1 MKILVAD
8 QTGALAP
15 PCIIFLSYWGH
26 EVEVVSDGLAAL
38 RTARSWRPDLVL
50 APVELERMDG
60 LTLAA
65 ALRAVARTSP
75 VEVALAGPPNA
86 AARERALEVGAVAY
100 LETPLSVVALA
111 LTVQRVEE
119 SRRLREPRQP
129 EARGRQAGRR
139 GVA

>member
-1 MKILVAD
+1 MRILVAD

-38 RTARSWRPDLVL
+38 RMARSWRPDLVL
-50 APVELERMDG
+50 APVDLERMDG

-65 ALRAVARTSP
+65 ALRAAARTSP
-75 VEVALAGPPNA
+75 VEVALAGPPSA
-86 AARERALEVGAVAY
+86 LARERALDAGAVAY

-119 SRRLREPRQP
+119 SRHFRESRPPAKRP
-129 EARGRQAGRR
+129 AAGRR
-139 GVA
+139 GVV

>member
-1 MKILVAD
+1 MRILVAD

-15 PCIIFLSYWGH
+15 PCIIFLAYWGH

-38 RTARSWRPDLVL
+38 RKARSWRPDLVL

-65 ALRAVARTSP
+65 ALRAAARTAP
-75 VEVALAGPPNA
+75 VEVALAGPPSL
-86 AARERALEVGAVAY
+86 AARERALDVGAVAY
-100 LETPLSVVALA
+100 LETPLSLVALA
-111 LTVQRVEE
+111 LTLKRVEE
-119 SRRLREPRQP
+119 TRRLAES
-129 EARGRQAGRR
+129 RQASRKGAEGRR

>member
-8 QTGALAP
+8 QSGALAP
-15 PCIIFLSYWGH
+15 PCIIFLAYWGH

-38 RTARSWRPDLVL
+38 RKARSWRPDLVL
-50 APVELERMDG
+50 APVELGRMDG

-65 ALRAVARTSP
+65 ALRSAARTSP
-75 VEVALAGPPNA
+75 VDVALAGPPNA
-86 AARERALEVGAVAY
+86 AARERALDLGAVAY

-119 SRRLREPRQP
+119 SRRMAETIRAEPGTAVR
-129 EARGRQAGRR
+129 RR
-139 GVA
+139 GLA

>member
-1 MKILVAD
+1 MRILVAD

-15 PCIIFLSYWGH
+15 PCIIFLAYWGH

-38 RTARSWRPDLVL
+38 RKARSWRPDLVL

-65 ALRAVARTSP
+65 ALRAAARTAP
-75 VEVALAGPPNA
+75 VEVALAGPPSL
-86 AARERALEVGAVAY
+86 AARERALDVGAVAY
-100 LETPLSVVALA
+100 LETPLSLVALA
-111 LTVQRVEE
+111 LTLRRVEE
-119 SRRLREPRQP
+119 TRRLAES
-129 EARGRQAGRR
+129 RQASRKGAEGRR